1 VLHQIN
7 NPDHNSI
14 FSHYFLFPLSFS
26 CDIRYF
32 PISRNSIVNYPAI
45 INMKF
50 ATSAAALSV
59 AALAGTTLAAPM
71 QGSAG
76 LYPRNGRGFGPG
88 NFTALNPRDVI
99 FPQVTSQYNVG
110 TGAVSLNTGSGV
122 VDKYPSN
129 GGKDITSLVTFSI
142 PAYPSGFTCELVFDL
157 DSTRGVSGSA
167 SAQAFT
173 SLAPATATTST
184 WPQGN
189 QRDQFVGTLKAIPGE
204 RATWDLP
211 ASTRQFPCSEA
222 VGRLYGGE
230 LVPTGDSDHIS
241 WVPGVDGPKI
251 VVY

>member
-1 VLHQIN
+1 
-7 NPDHNSI
+7 
-14 FSHYFLFPLSFS
+14 
-26 CDIRYF
+26 
-32 PISRNSIVNYPAI
+32 
-45 INMKF
+45 MKF
-50 ATSAAALSV
+50 ATSAAFLSV
-59 AALAGTTLAAPM
+59 AALAGPTLAVPT
-71 QGSAG
+71 G
-76 LYPRNGRGFGPG
+76 LYPRNGQGSGPG
-88 NFTALNPRDVI
+88 TFSADNPRDVI

-110 TGAVSLNTGSGV
+110 TGAVTFNTGTGV
-122 VDKYPSN
+122 VDKSTSN

-142 PAYPSGFTCELVFDL
+142 PPYPSGFICELVFDL
-157 DSTRGVSGSA
+157 DSSRYVSGTA

-173 SLAPATATTST
+173 SLAPATATTFD

-189 QRDQFVGTLKAIPGE
+189 QRDHHVGTLKAVAGG

-230 LVPTGDSDHIS
+230 VVPTGDNDHIS